1 MPSVPENHT
10 RGSKILPISC
20 ATTGFWLSPAC
31 MLRLFV
37 CDISIA
43 QHHSFANA
51 WFACVR
57 LCGSN
62 TPARGTPEGLS
73 CPTAFAM
80 LAKKFCCA
88 AAKSC
93 PPRPHSSAIAF
104 MYSNGITSEYH
115 DLPHRLAIVQPVEAQ
130 VDLIE
135 LHAPA
140 HQPIYGQLAT
150 PVEFDVTRQVARR
163 NAGADIASLHGSL
176 LGDKIHLRQ
185 RKGMVWRR
193 QAGGGGGAA
202 QAWDSIGEVHGAHGA
217 RHFKRKLDATARR
230 GLNFVDRI
238 GAASIERVGCSK
250 LAREAELVVG
260 EVDCDHASRATRA
273 RADQRPQADAAES
286 DNRDAG
292 AGGNLRSVDDAT
304 DAGKHR
310 AAEQGCLIYGNLVVD
325 RRQRSA

>member
-1 MPSVPENHT
+1 MPSVPENHA
-10 RGSKILPISC
+10 RGSKILPSSC

-31 MLRLFV
+31 MLRLIV

-43 QHHSFANA
+43 EDHSFANA

-140 HQPIYGQLAT
+140 HQPIHGQLAT
-150 PVEFDVTRQVARR
+150 PVEFGVTRQV
-163 NAGADIASLHGSL
+163 G
-176 LGDKIHLRQ
+176 GD
-185 RKGMVWRR
+185 
-193 QAGGGGGAA
+193 GGAA
-202 QAWDSIGEVHGAHGA
+202 TACDSIGEVHGAHGA

-260 EVDCDHASRATRA
+260 EVDCD
-273 RADQRPQADAAES
+273 
-286 DNRDAG
+286 
-292 AGGNLRSVDDAT
+292 
-304 DAGKHR
+304 
-310 AAEQGCLIYGNLVVD
+310 
-325 RRQRSA
+325 